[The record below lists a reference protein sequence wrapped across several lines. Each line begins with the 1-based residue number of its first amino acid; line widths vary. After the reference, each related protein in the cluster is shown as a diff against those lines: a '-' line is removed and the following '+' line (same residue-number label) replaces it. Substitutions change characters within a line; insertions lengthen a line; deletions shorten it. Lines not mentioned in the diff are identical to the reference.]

1 MASYRF
7 LLNLILDLGEKCSS
21 ILVLCFCK
29 KICLLGRIA
38 VMLFFRWLV
47 FYMSSIVFFNV
58 FFVCVV

>member
-38 VMLFFRWLV
+38 VRLFFRWLV